1 MWFGDVGYFLGMLG
15 MLGLVLL
22 LKVCLLMY
30 SNFSW
35 IKKRSGFLGRD
46 IRFSDS
52 T

>member
-1 MWFGDVGYFLGMLG
+1 MWFGDVGYFGGMLG

-35 IKKRSGFLGRD
+35 IKKRRDFLGERY
-46 IRFSDS
+46 
-52 T
+52 